1 MVLCDVFLCFA
12 FLLICILYDLQMVVC
27 NMCFSGTGL
36 NLMGY
41 VRLVFF
47 SDWSE
52 FDGLCASCVF
62 Q

>member
-1 MVLCDVFLCFA
+1 MGYVHLMFFSDWSEFDGLCASCVFS
-12 FLLICILYDLQMVVC
+12 V
-27 NMCFSGTGL
+27 TGL

-52 FDGLCASCVF
+52 FDGLCASFVF
-62 Q
+62 QGLV